1 MSEEMVRC
9 PYCVMDSE
17 FRPMLRRSALGQSTP
32 RRSKGK
38 WFVCV
43 SCGHTATPDDPYAKC
58 SCPRCREM
66 KRIANRCRSS
76 EDLRRRDTVDLPVR
90 L

>member
-1 MSEEMVRC
+1 MSEEIVRC

-17 FRPMLRRSALGQSTP
+17 FRLMLRQP
-32 RRSKGK
+32 RRK

-43 SCGHTATPDDPYAKC
+43 SCGHTATPDDPYSKC
-58 SCPRCREM
+58 SCSRCLEM
-66 KRIANRCRSS
+66 KRIADRCRSS
-76 EDLRRRDTVDLPVR
+76 EDLRRREAGDIPVR

>member
-1 MSEEMVRC
+1 MSEEMMRC

-17 FRPMLRRSALGQSTP
+17 FRPMLRQSML
-32 RRSKGK
+32 RRTVLRQSRRK

-58 SCPRCREM
+58 SCSRCREM
-66 KRIANRCRSS
+66 KRIADRCRSL
-76 EDLRRRDTVDLPVR
+76 EHLRRREGVEVPVR

>member
-17 FRPMLRRSALGQSTP
+17 FRPMLRQSML
-32 RRSKGK
+32 RKSRKK

-58 SCPRCREM
+58 GCSRCREM
-66 KRIANRCRSS
+66 KRIADRCRSL
-76 EDLRRRDTVDLPVR
+76 EDLRRREGAEIPVR